1 MKPDQLELLT
11 TVSAPA
17 LSPDGRVAVFSASH
31 PSFDADSGVG
41 QLWSLE
47 LPADGAQAPKPR
59 RLTRGS
65 GDTAPRF
72 SPDGRMIAFL
82 RPDAKG
88 RMQLAIVDARGG
100 EPRLVTDRHLGVGG
114 FAFSPDSRR
123 VAFTSRTP
131 AEGRYG
137 TVDGVDAGAEDPRRI
152 TGFKYRFNGLGFGN
166 DKRSGIH
173 LLDLPELDAEPFVKP
188 VGRAA
193 RGVAADDSSA
203 TGEFPSTRLIT
214 PPDRDCSNPE
224 FGPDGAHVYFTAAL
238 HEGADRDL
246 RSMIHRVAVA
256 GLDTAEEGQ
265 PEPELVA
272 GSATADTA
280 YDCVRFSRDGSSL
293 FLLGSELGESG
304 IDFVARS
311 AAVYVLAAADIGT
324 GQPRR
329 LTDPDTVDY
338 TENDSPVPFG
348 TSDVAVLARVR
359 GSAEVHVVSATGRTE
374 VLVSGNQVVEGVAE
388 EGGAVV
394 LSYTDPTTPGEIGVP
409 ADGGVRRLTDFAAG
423 LREATRITEPRELVV
438 DSADGYPVHGWLFL
452 PEGQGPHPVLLN
464 IHGGPYA
471 QYGWGYFDEA
481 QVYAQAGYAVLQCNP
496 RGSASYGR
504 AHGLAIKEA
513 MGTVDLQDVLAFLD
527 GAVAAE
533 PALDGGRVGVLGGS
547 YGGYLTAWTIAHDH
561 RFAAAI
567 VERGYL
573 DPLSFTGT
581 SDIGWFFSEEYTGRD
596 VAATLEQ
603 SPMAKVSQVSTPTLV
618 LHSEEDYRCPLE
630 QAQRYYVELLR
641 HGVEAEFLLFPG
653 ENHELSR
660 GGTPWHR
667 RQRFEA
673 ILGWWA
679 RYLPVQ
685 PGTGNDGGAPAAA
698 SAADPA

>member
-1 MKPDQLELLT
+1 M
-11 TVSAPA
+11 
-17 LSPDGRVAVFSASH
+17 AVFAASH
-31 PSFDADSGVG
+31 PSFDADTGVG
-41 QLWSLE
+41 QLWLLE
-47 LPADGAQAPKPR
+47 LDDTGSSAPAPR
-59 RLTRGS
+59 RLTRGTA
-65 GDTAPRF
+65 DRAPRF

-88 RMQLAIVDARGG
+88 RPQLAIVDARGG

-114 FAFSPDSRR
+114 FVFSPDSRR
-123 VAFTSRTP
+123 IAFTSRTP
-131 AEGRYG
+131 EEGRYG
-137 TVDGVDAGAEDPRRI
+137 TLDGVEAGAEDPRRI
-152 TGFKYRFNGLGFGN
+152 SGFKYRFNGLGFGN
-166 DKRSGIH
+166 DKRAGIH
-173 LLDLPELDAEPFVKP
+173 LMEVPELGDEPYIKP

-193 RGVAADDSSA
+193 KAVQDAAAAAGGEVAPTA
-203 TGEFPSTRLIT
+203 EFPPARLIT
-214 PPDRDCSNPE
+214 PRDRDCSSPE
-224 FGPDGAHVYFTAAL
+224 FAPDGSHVYFTASL
-238 HEGADRDL
+238 HEGSDRDL
-246 RSMIHRVAVA
+246 RSMVHRVAVE
-256 GLDTAEEGQ
+256 GLDTSGTGELDVQ
-265 PEPELVA
+265 LVA
-272 GSATADTA
+272 GSAEGDTA
-280 YDCVRFSRDGSSL
+280 YECVRFSRDGASL
-293 FLLGSELGESG
+293 FLLGSAVGESG

-311 AAVYVLAAADIGT
+311 GAVYVLPTADIGT
-324 GQPRR
+324 GQPRL

-338 TENDSPVPFG
+338 TENDELIPYG
-348 TSDVAVLARVR
+348 QAGVAARARVR
-359 GSAEVHVVSATGRTE
+359 GSGELHAITPNGRTE
-374 VLVSGNQVVEGVAE
+374 VLVSGHLVVEGAAE
-388 EGGAVV
+388 EGGVVV
-394 LSYTDPTTPGEIGVP
+394 LSYSDPTTPGEIGV
-409 ADGGVRRLTDFAAG
+409 AHEGGVHALTDFAAG
-423 LREATRITEPRELVV
+423 LRAGTRIAEPRELVV
-438 DSADGYPVHGWLFL
+438 DSTDGYPVHGWLYL
-452 PEGQGPHPVLLN
+452 PAGEGPHPVLLN

-527 GAVAAE
+527 GAVASE
-533 PALDGGRVGVLGGS
+533 PSLDGNRVGVMGGS
-547 YGGYLTAWTIAHDH
+547 YGGYLTAWMIAHDH

-573 DPLSFTGT
+573 DPLSFTGS

-603 SPMAKVSQVSTPTLV
+603 SPMAKVSQVRTPTLV
-618 LHSEEDYRCPLE
+618 MHSEEDYRCPLE

-673 ILGWWA
+673 ILDWWS
-679 RYLPVQ
+679 RHLPIE
-685 PGTGNDGGAPAAA
+685 GASGNDGGAPAAA
-698 SAADPA
+698 SVEKAV

>member
-17 LSPDGRVAVFSASH
+17 LSPDGSRAVFAASH

-41 QLWSLE
+41 QLWILE
-47 LPADGAQAPKPR
+47 PGADGSGSAPR

-65 GDTAPRF
+65 SDAAPRF
-72 SPDGRMIAFL
+72 SPDGRIIAFL
-82 RPDAKG
+82 RPDEKG

-100 EPRLVTDRHLGVGG
+100 EPRLVTNRHLGVSG
-114 FAFSPDSRR
+114 FTFSPDSRR

-137 TVDGVDAGAEDPRRI
+137 TVEGIAAGAEDPRRI

-166 DKRSGIH
+166 DKRAGIH
-173 LLDLPELDAEPFVKP
+173 LLELPDLDAEPFIQP

-193 RGVAADDSSA
+193 KAAADA
-203 TGEFPSTRLIT
+203 AGGQAETPTGEFPPTRLIT
-214 PPDRDCSNPE
+214 PADRDCTNPE

-246 RSMIHRVAVA
+246 RSMIHRVRVA
-256 GLDTAEEGQ
+256 GLDTSGTGG
-265 PEPELVA
+265 PEVEPVA
-272 GSATADTA
+272 GTATGSTA
-280 YDCVRFSRDGSSL
+280 YDDVRFSRDGSSL
-293 FLLGSELGESG
+293 FLLGSELGETG

-311 AAVYVLAAADIGT
+311 GAIHVLAADAIGSE
-324 GQPRR
+324 QPRR
-329 LTDPDTVDY
+329 LTDPETVDY
-338 TENDSPVPFG
+338 TENDALVPFG
-348 TSDVAVLARVR
+348 TDGIAALARVR
-359 GSAEVHVVSATGRTE
+359 GASEVHVISATGGAET
-374 VLVSGNQVVEGVAE
+374 LVSGHLEVGGVAE
-388 EGGAVV
+388 EAGVVV
-394 LSYTDPTTPGEIGVP
+394 LSYSDPTTPGEIGIP
-409 ADGGVRRLTDFAAG
+409 ANGGVKALTDFAAG
-423 LREATRITEPRELVV
+423 LREQTRIAVPRELEVE
-438 DSADGYPVHGWLFL
+438 SADGYPVHGWMFL
-452 PEGQGPHPVLLN
+452 PEGPGPHPVLLN

-481 QVYAQAGYAVLQCNP
+481 QVYARAGYAVLQCNP

-527 GAVAAE
+527 GAIASE
-533 PALDGGRVGVLGGS
+533 PMLDGARTGVLGGS
-547 YGGYLTAWTIAHDH
+547 YGGYLTAWTIAHEH

-596 VAATLEQ
+596 VAATLAQ
-603 SPMAKVSQVSTPTLV
+603 SPMAKVSQVRTPTLV

-673 ILGWWA
+673 ILEWWG
-679 RYLPVQ
+679 RYLPVDAQ
-685 PGTGNDGGAPAAA
+685 AGNDDGAPVAA
-698 SAADPA
+698 SA